1 MRSSETFRQRCRRK
15 RQADI
20 QRTHHLLETRI
31 GEQYPQQGPLDLL
44 RQLRLALHT
53 EPVHQFVHKRTIR
66 FHHIV
71 GQRKGIVP
79 VTVENAKRRKQPR
92 PHQRPCDGRPQNRIS
107 VIQQV
112 IGNISLPHTNE
123 IPAEQLCPVN
133 SGGSPLPVVRIAA
146 ADIPVI
152 GLQPLPVFAQLL
164 QQGGLVSDFRLDDL
178 PPYPFFQRLA
188 RLDLRP
194 VVLALCPVGIEIHQH
209 GVRHPVVAAEDD
221 GRIVIRERIQ
231 QRQRHGRLSVLQHH
245 HPDILD
251 RNGNVLVG
259 NRASYDLVFNH
270 YVIESYGQTNE
281 ALYALVHKCRDLN
294 LSYNDHFPVSKTR
307 PFEYTLNDF
316 ATSWQNHFQSFMVDR
331 SLDSDITAPLLIE
344 KLRER
349 YKIPEGWSDEDARA
363 VIGMRY
369 EFDLRGI
376 SSLPTYTFIE
386 DISDENL
393 SAILELNTPG
403 LMVES
408 STVREYH
415 TKYAAHI
422 LGYMGGMDDDDWAKY
437 KNAGYSMDAYIGQS
451 GFEEAFED
459 YLHGIDGQRVDV
471 VSKDGTIVEQFWRVN
486 RKTGEV
492 YTPIAGNNVE
502 TTIDLEL
509 QGIAED
515 SLANIMKELTDP
527 EKNTSKDES
536 NGLDAE
542 GAAVIVMK
550 VKTGEIL
557 ACASYPT
564 YNLAT
569 MNQDWA
575 EIEADPLKPFF
586 NRAFGANY
594 APGSTFK
601 MCTLIA
607 AMEHRSTNP
616 KSEFFGRYLYLPG
629 EIIRDQGVFTKYPG
643 FSPTCLIWTSN
654 PGVTHGDLTAQRAL
668 EVSCNYFF
676 YELGS
681 RMTIE
686 MLNETA
692 NGLGLGV
699 PTGIEL
705 TEKVGW
711 VTDEASKKAA
721 YGETG
726 VNSQITAG
734 DRVLAAIGQA
744 ENRFSPL
751 QLCIYAST
759 LANKGTRMK
768 ATFLSRVV
776 ASDYS
781 SLIKE
786 NSPEIM
792 SQMEIAST
800 TYNTY
805 IEGMRLVIAGGEG
818 TARSHFGG
826 PKDLDTFPVAVCGK
840 TGTAQHSSGGSDH
853 GAFICFAPMED
864 PEIAVAVYGEKAA
877 HGATLAAVAEDILR
891 SYFAMEAASEVNA
904 FENQAS

>member
-1 MRSSETFRQRCRRK
+1 MIC
-15 RQADI
+15 
-20 QRTHHLLETRI
+20 
-31 GEQYPQQGPLDLL
+31 G
-44 RQLRLALHT
+44 
-53 EPVHQFVHKRTIR
+53 
-66 FHHIV
+66 
-71 GQRKGIVP
+71 
-79 VTVENAKRRKQPR
+79 
-92 PHQRPCDGRPQNRIS
+92 
-107 VIQQV
+107 
-112 IGNISLPHTNE
+112 
-123 IPAEQLCPVN
+123 
-133 SGGSPLPVVRIAA
+133 
-146 ADIPVI
+146 
-152 GLQPLPVFAQLL
+152 VF
-164 QQGGLVSDFRLDDL
+164 
-178 PPYPFFQRLA
+178 P
-188 RLDLRP
+188 
-194 VVLALCPVGIEIHQH
+194 
-209 GVRHPVVAAEDD
+209 
-221 GRIVIRERIQ
+221 
-231 QRQRHGRLSVLQHH
+231 
-245 HPDILD
+245 
-251 RNGNVLVG
+251 
-259 NRASYDLVFNH
+259 
-270 YVIESYGQTNE
+270 
-281 ALYALVHKCRDLN
+281 
-294 LSYNDHFPVSKTR
+294 
-307 PFEYTLNDF
+307 
-316 ATSWQNHFQSFMVDR
+316 
-331 SLDSDITAPLLIE
+331 
-344 KLRER
+344 
-349 YKIPEGWSDEDARA
+349 
-363 VIGMRY
+363 
-369 EFDLRGI
+369 
-376 SSLPTYTFIE
+376 SLPTYTFIQ

-422 LGYMGGMDDDDWAKY
+422 LGYMGGMDDDDWEKY
-437 KNAGYSMDAYIGQS
+437 QKEGYSMDAYIGQS
-451 GFEEAFED
+451 GFEEAFEE

-486 RKTGEV
+486 QKTGEV

-616 KSEFFGRYLYLPG
+616 KSEYLRQIPVPPRRDHPG
-629 EIIRDQGVFTKYPG
+629 SGCLHQVPG
-643 FSPTCLIWTSN
+643 LLSHVSDLYSPTPALPTASW
-654 PGVTHGDLTAQRAL
+654 TAQRAL

-751 QLCIYAST
+751 QLCVYAST

-891 SYFAMEAASEVNA
+891 AYFAMEAASEVNA